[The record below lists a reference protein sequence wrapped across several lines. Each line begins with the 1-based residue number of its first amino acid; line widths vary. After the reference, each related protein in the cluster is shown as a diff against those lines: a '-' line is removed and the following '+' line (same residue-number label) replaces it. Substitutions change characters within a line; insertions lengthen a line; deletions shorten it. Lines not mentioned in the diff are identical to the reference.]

1 MYDLTDDST
10 HDPASDPSNNARSNP
25 ISNLTSNPKSN
36 PTSNITSNPTSDRT
50 FQSLAFVLL
59 RVRSFLAHQRP
70 VFEPPTLSVS
80 AVVGG

>member
-36 PTSNITSNPTSDRT
+36 PTSNITSNPTSDR
-50 FQSLAFVLL
+50 SLAFVLL